1 MGTVAPAVSYAQEDK
16 LEIVQGAEETE
27 KLGIDEA
34 EVYKRQI
41 KSIQNEVNSI
51 QVKREDE
58 KEMVDKF
65 NETSLEISEKI
76 DQTAVGMGVADI
88 YDLSSIPQRLLLL
101 GRMGRAI
108 RFATTQ
114 LRYKV
119 DAAHAEIAEYIFGG
133 FVIAASP
140 FHTVEDMKVY
150 MAQFEALSQKL
161 LSYPDAGLNDT
172 ANIYVRS
179 DLDHKLA
186 KAKS

>member
-1 MGTVAPAVSYAQEDK
+1 
-16 LEIVQGAEETE
+16 
-27 KLGIDEA
+27 
-34 EVYKRQI
+34 
-41 KSIQNEVNSI
+41 
-51 QVKREDE
+51 
-58 KEMVDKF
+58 
-65 NETSLEISEKI
+65 
-76 DQTAVGMGVADI
+76 MGVADI

-161 LSYPDAGLNDT
+161 LA
-172 ANIYVRS
+172 IQM
-179 DLDHKLA
+179 LD
-186 KAKS
+186 